1 MVVFHFSIHLL
12 DRDCCSWQREWS
24 QKEPWEKHFF
34 NIIYPISSFIA
45 QSDDEMMSIASG
57 SVRTSLLL
65 LREVTCWSFSR
76 QSFEDL
82 VINMLHWYALYENYL
97 YCLSITLM
105 GHGWSTHQLYF
116 THIWREFLCN
126 LIFFYLN
133 WWDVSLSLL
142 LVLQDIIENSFK
154 LRYKTFVNEKWELIL
169 HMHDET
175 LTSNPSHSHHVNL
188 TLFINCLEKIRRQ
201 WIWKR
206 YPLTKRVFLD
216 FAILVSLIMDGRP
229 SWLMW
234 VLDF

>member
-1 MVVFHFSIHLL
+1 MVVFPFSIHLL

-34 NIIYPISSFIA
+34 NTIYPISSFIA
-45 QSDDEMMSIASG
+45 QSDDEMMSVASG

-76 QSFEDL
+76 RSFECL
-82 VINMLHWYALYENYL
+82 VINMLHWYALYDIICTAYPSPWWVLAGAPTNCILHTIEGNSFVIL
-97 YCLSITLM
+97 FS
-105 GHGWSTHQLYF
+105 F
-116 THIWREFLCN
+116 TWIGGM
-126 LIFFYLN
+126 
-133 WWDVSLSLL
+133 SLSLL

-169 HMHDET
+169 HVHDET

-188 TLFINCLEKIRRQ
+188 TLFIHCLEKIWRQ

-216 FAILVSLIMDGRP
+216 FAILVSLNNGWKTIMNDVGAR
-229 SWLMW
+229 L
-234 VLDF
+234 